1 MEKTPEAA
9 AERRRYVRLLST
21 AAALAALGSGLFMA
35 SAHVQT
41 IPGELLKLLS
51 GIPQI
56 PSGGGC
62 NTAPPSYGPS
72 PSNSTRSWQ
81 GVAR

>member
-51 GIPQI
+51 RH
-56 PSGGGC
+56 
-62 NTAPPSYGPS
+62 PPDPFGRRLQYRAAVVLPLA
-72 PSNSTRSWQ
+72 
-81 GVAR
+81 VE